1 MGAIER
7 KCIDQRSKAILL
19 IFYASA
25 SYIVK
30 LVHFIFS

>member
-7 KCIDQRSKAILL
+7 KCIDKRSTAIVL

-25 SYIVK
+25 SHIVK